1 MLHLATFREVLL
13 RPESSM
19 IELSVV
25 ICTHGPRQDHLE
37 RTLASL
43 KAQTLP
49 QEQWELLVVDN
60 ASSTPVAEKHGLSW
74 HRHGRHV
81 VEPKLGLTMA
91 RIRGIAESTTEL
103 ILFVDDDNV
112 LATDYL
118 ATVIQIMRREP
129 QLGVIGAGRLEPEF
143 EEDPGPELMPYTP
156 MLALRT
162 VSTSNWSNDPQDKH
176 IPWGAGMAV
185 TRTVADRYRRII
197 LEDPMKQRLDRAG
210 NTLNSCGDD
219 EFSWVACEMGM
230 GKGVFT
236 ELQVTHLI
244 GRARVQREYLLR
256 LAEGH
261 AFSRV
266 FLMHLH
272 GGKVHRAQDP
282 PALSK
287 FLGRL
292 VRLRLSEAIYECER
306 WSKNRSRTDVER
318 DFDAAKRD
326 GIERFLRTI
335 GN

>member
-1 MLHLATFREVLL
+1 
-13 RPESSM
+13 M

-197 LEDPMKQRLDRAG
+197 LDDPMKQRLDRAG

-219 EFSWVACEMGM
+219 EFSWVACEMGL

-272 GGKVHRAQDP
+272 GGKVQRAQDP
-282 PALSK
+282 PTLSK
-287 FLGRL
+287 FIGRL
-292 VRLRLSEAIYECER
+292 VRLRLSEAFYEGER
-306 WSKNRSRTDVER
+306 WSKDRSRTDVER
-318 DFDAAKRD
+318 AFDTARRD

>member
-1 MLHLATFREVLL
+1 MEQV
-13 RPESSM
+13 
-19 IELSVV
+19 SVV

-43 KAQTLP
+43 RAQTLD
-49 QEQWELLVVDN
+49 QEHWELLVVDN
-60 ASSTPVAEKHGLSW
+60 ASATPVADVHDISW
-74 HRHGRHV
+74 HRKGRHTL
-81 VEPKLGLTMA
+81 ETRLGLTMA
-91 RIRGIAESTTEL
+91 RIRGIVETTTPV

-112 LATDYL
+112 LAPNYL
-118 ATVIQIMRREP
+118 ATVLEIMRREP

-143 EEDPGPELMPYTP
+143 EEPPVPGLMPYTP

-162 VSTSNWSNDPQDKH
+162 VAASRWSNDPQDQT

-185 TRTVADRYRRII
+185 TRAVADRYRSII
-197 LEDPMKQRLDRAG
+197 LGDPLKQRLDRAG

-219 EFSWVACEMGM
+219 EFSWVACEMGL

-244 GRARVQREYLLR
+244 GRSRTQREYLLR

-261 AFSRV
+261 AFSRA

-272 GGKVHRAQDP
+272 GVTVPRVQAP
-282 PALSK
+282 PSLAR

-292 VRLRLSEAIYECER
+292 VRLRFSEAMYEGER
-306 WSKNRSRTDVER
+306 WATDRSRTELDRAFEV
-318 DFDAAKRD
+318 AKRAGYD
-326 GIERFLRTI
+326 RFFRTI
-335 GN
+335 GVS